1 MAPSVLRLLAGVGA
15 AALIGCA
22 SAQFPPTP
30 EGVTVIKSKYN
41 ENITISFKEPNIC
54 ETTPGV
60 KSYSGFIHLPPG
72 TLDASGGQ
80 AQDFPINTF
89 FWFFEAREDPKN
101 APLTVW
107 MNGGPGASSM
117 PGLFNENGPCF
128 VNNDSST
135 TRLNPT
141 SWNNKSNMLYIDQPV
156 QVGFSYNT
164 LVNVTVDAFNG
175 RKDLA
180 PGEPIPAQNSTLR
193 VGTYPSANRDATSL
207 GSINGAIAL
216 WHFFQVFLAEFPG
229 YQPTDDRFSIA
240 TQSYGGRY
248 GPAMV
253 GFFEQQNER
262 IRNGALGGSGVSAPN
277 KVVNLDTLL
286 LVNAC
291 IDRQVQWPSYRD
303 MAFNNT
309 YGIKTLP
316 DAQYASMVDAYE
328 RAGGCRDQIDTCR
341 ALSSLHDP
349 TATGVNATVN
359 QICQR
364 AESYC
369 SQHLRDPYTRLSG
382 RYYYDV
388 TQVDPTMFPEPFVP
402 AFLNQR
408 HVQLA
413 LGVPLNY
420 SGSSDAVAAA
430 YRSIGDYNR
439 PGWLEAMGG
448 LLDRG
453 KKVTLMYGDR
463 DFACNWMGGEAASL
477 AIPWAHRSDFAA
489 AGYSPLRASDGSGDG
504 GLVRQYSNLSFVR
517 VFQAG
522 HAAPAYRQQVGLD
535 VFARAAVANRDVA
548 TGTVDTAATPDYRT
562 TGPATVR
569 DVLSEPPPQVPY
581 FCYTLSPDT
590 CTDGQVAALRG
601 GSAVVKDYIMI
612 DPPYRQG
619 AVRLRARAVRE
630 HPDFDHDLRI

>member
-1 MAPSVLRLLAGVGA
+1 MAPSILRLLAGAGA
-15 AALIGCA
+15 AALIGRA

-72 TLDASGGQ
+72 TLDVSGGQ

-141 SWNNKSNMLYIDQPV
+141 SWNTKSNMLYIDQPV

-164 LVNVTVDAFNG
+164 LVNVTVDLFG
-175 RKDLA
+175 GPKPILPDQ
-180 PGEPIPAQNSTLR
+180 PIPAQNTTLR
-193 VGTYPSANRDATSL
+193 VGTYPSADKDNTSL
-207 GSINGAIAL
+207 GSVNGAIAL
-216 WHFFQVFLAEFPG
+216 WHFFQVFLTEFPG
-229 YQPTDDRFSIA
+229 YQPNDDRFSIA

-248 GPAMV
+248 GPAMA
-253 GFFEQQNER
+253 GFFELQNER
-262 IRNGALGGSGVSAPN
+262 IRNGTLGGGGVSAPN
-277 KVVNLDTLL
+277 KIINLDTLL

-316 DAQYASMVDAYE
+316 ESQYASMVDAYE
-328 RAGGCRDQIDTCR
+328 RAGGCRDQIETCR
-341 ALSSLHDP
+341 AFSLLYDP
-349 TATGVNATVN
+349 SAIGANATVN
-359 QICQR
+359 QVCQR

-369 SQHLRDPYTRLSG
+369 SQYLRDPYTRLSG
-382 RYYYDV
+382 RDYYDV

-420 SGSSDAVAAA
+420 SGSSSAVATA

-439 PGWLEAMGG
+439 PGWLEAMGS
-448 LLDRG
+448 LLDKG

-477 AIPWAHRSDFAA
+477 AIPWGHRADFAA
-489 AGYSPLRASDGSGDG
+489 AGYAPLRASDGGDG
-504 GLVRQYSNLSFVR
+504 GLVRQYSNLTFVR

-522 HAAPAYRQQVGLD
+522 HAAPAYRQQAGLD
-535 VFARAAVANRDVA
+535 IFARAAVANRDVA
-548 TGTVDTAATPDYRT
+548 TGTVDTAATPDYKT
-562 TGPATVR
+562 SGPATVR
-569 DVLSEPPPQVPY
+569 DVLSEVPPQVPY

-590 CTDGQVAALRG
+590 CTDEQVAALLD
-601 GSAVVKDYIMI
+601 GSAVIRNYIMV
-612 DPPYRQG
+612 DPPYRQE
-619 AVRLRARAVRE
+619 ASRVRARAVRE
-630 HPDFDHDLRI
+630 HPEFDHDLRI